1 MTAFTLRTHA
11 NRNENGRVVR
21 YAPGDIVDIVGDA
34 EIERLV
40 RAGAIS
46 VDEPEVEPVA
56 DDAATGDESHEGDV
70 AEDSDPADNAED
82 SDPADNAED
91 EPEDADGDDDQDPA
105 RPRKAGPRDAWI
117 EYAVAKGLDRA
128 EAEAMTKPQ
137 LWAWA
142 GVGE

>member
-21 YAPGDIVDIVGDA
+21 YAPGDVVDIVGDA

-46 VDEPEVEPVA
+46 VDEPEPVD
-56 DDAATGDESHEGDV
+56 DDADATTGGEPHEGDTV
-70 AEDSDPADNAED
+70 EASSDPADE
-82 SDPADNAED
+82 AED
-91 EPEDADGDDDQDPA
+91 EDADEADDQDPA

-117 EYAVAKGLDRA
+117 EYAVAKGVDRERA
-128 EAEAMTKPQ
+128 ESLTKAELITE
-137 LWAWA
+137 
-142 GVGE
+142 VGE